1 MEYFILLP
9 EITYSIAPLLAAG
22 IGMLGSGLLSWL
34 SSSIGQQKSKG
45 LMNHQFKL
53 NKDMFDYTNEYN
65 LPVHQME
72 RLKQA
77 GLNPNLVYGN
87 GSVAGNVGSS
97 SGVSIANASGPAF
110 PTSSDFLNYYQ
121 MDLDRKIKEKQ
132 AQQLESIARKNDA
145 ETIKIANETVSKEF
159 YRQLKAA
166 EKLGLDLD
174 NKWLKETFET
184 RKDDLI
190 WKVNNQIMDNNLA
203 HMKANEEAFR
213 MEHILPLQEKEMISR
228 IALTDAQTAKEI
240 VHKKLDEYDL
250 NHLKPLQKEKLY
262 KEIDN
267 AIIKNDMDGLEVIM
281 KTAIGPQLPGVH
293 WSAQTTRQAAVQNG
307 WNYKRSD
314 ISDYYNKRHG
324 RTIYFNY

>member
-9 EITYSIAPLLAAG
+9 DITYSIAPLLAAG
-22 IGMLGSGLLSWL
+22 IGMLGSGLLSL
-34 SSSIGQQKSKG
+34 FGNSIGQQKSKG

-65 LPVHQME
+65 LPVNQME

-97 SGVSIANASGPAF
+97 NGVSIANFRGPDF
-110 PTSSDFLNYYQ
+110 PTSNDFLNYYQ
-121 MDLDRKIKEKQ
+121 MDLDRRVKEKQ
-132 AQQLESIARKNDA
+132 AEQLDSIARKNDA
-145 ETIKIANETVSKEF
+145 ETLKIANETVSKEF

-166 EKLGLDLD
+166 EKLHLDID
-174 NKWLKETFET
+174 NRWLKETFDL
-184 RKDDLI
+184 RKDDIL

-203 HMKANEEAFR
+203 HMKANEEAYR
-213 MEHILPLQEKEMISR
+213 IEHILPLQEKEMLAR
-228 IALTDAQTAKEI
+228 IAYTDAQTAMAI

-250 NHLKPLQKEKLY
+250 THLKPLQKEKLY
-262 KEIDN
+262 QEVDN
-267 AIIKNDMDGLEVIM
+267 AIIRNDMDGLEVIM

-293 WSAQTTRQAAVQNG
+293 WTAQTSRQAAVQTG
-307 WNYKRSD
+307 WNLKRSN
-314 ISDYYNKRHG
+314 ISDFYNRRHH
-324 RTIYFNY
+324 RNIYLNY